1 MREKSIN
8 FMKPVKKKN
17 KHFLFLGASIFLFVT
32 LASAAAIIGIKTS
45 KTPKIISPSSKLA
58 DANNVKGYKSISFYI
73 ETSQELLNQARFT
86 ANSNS
91 EQTEKQKQEIIE
103 KVKKAI
109 NLASEGVDAYPADDR
124 IYAQRA
130 EIYSSLASFMPE
142 SLNFAVIDLT
152 QAIAINSKNP
162 DYHRRLANLHQQKQ
176 NYNGAASSFFN
187 AYKLEPTNNQTLY
200 NLAFSLEK
208 AGQVEKAVQYYSK
221 LITLLPQD
229 NEDLAKIK
237 SHKKVLEEL
246 IASADLK
253 YINSPLEEDLLNESE
268 DDYSLMGLEELP
280 LEQAMAYNNLVIASL
295 EETQNTSQDSKALI
309 NAKTGKGTLPQ
320 GKTEIEIKN
329 TATDSNKR
337 IVIAPTTN
345 TENQILQVISK
356 RHGEWFKVSIAKP
369 TGFDIEFEYWI
380 VD

>member
-8 FMKPVKKKN
+8 FINPKKKKN

-229 NEDLAKIK
+229 N
-237 SHKKVLEEL
+237 
-246 IASADLK
+246 
-253 YINSPLEEDLLNESE
+253 
-268 DDYSLMGLEELP
+268 
-280 LEQAMAYNNLVIASL
+280 
-295 EETQNTSQDSKALI
+295 
-309 NAKTGKGTLPQ
+309 
-320 GKTEIEIKN
+320 
-329 TATDSNKR
+329 
-337 IVIAPTTN
+337 
-345 TENQILQVISK
+345 
-356 RHGEWFKVSIAKP
+356 
-369 TGFDIEFEYWI
+369 
-380 VD
+380 

>member
-1 MREKSIN
+1 MQGKSIN
-8 FMKPVKKKN
+8 FIKPVKKKN
-17 KHFLFLGASIFLFVT
+17 KHFLFLGASILLFAT
-32 LASAAAIIGIKTS
+32 LVSAAAIVGIKTS
-45 KTPKIISPSSKLA
+45 KTPKIISPNSKLA
-58 DANNVKGYKSISFYI
+58 DADNIKNHKSISFYI

-130 EIYSSLASFMPE
+130 EIYSSLASFVPE

-176 NYNGAASSFFN
+176 NYNGAALSFFN
-187 AYKLEPTNNQTLY
+187 AHKLEPTNNQTLY

-221 LITLLPQD
+221 LIALLPQD
-229 NEDLAKIK
+229 AQDLTEIK

-295 EETQNTSQDSKALI
+295 EETQNTSQDSQILI
-309 NAKTGKGTLPQ
+309 NAKKQDRSDICKLPIKKGLTAAIGL
-320 GKTEIEIKN
+320 KIIKIKGAHN
-329 TATDSNKR
+329 IICVK
-337 IVIAPTTN
+337 
-345 TENQILQVISK
+345 L
-356 RHGEWFKVSIAKP
+356 AK
-369 TGFDIEFEYWI
+369 EAM
-380 VD
+380 VDRSRLKNGNPCVKDMIINA